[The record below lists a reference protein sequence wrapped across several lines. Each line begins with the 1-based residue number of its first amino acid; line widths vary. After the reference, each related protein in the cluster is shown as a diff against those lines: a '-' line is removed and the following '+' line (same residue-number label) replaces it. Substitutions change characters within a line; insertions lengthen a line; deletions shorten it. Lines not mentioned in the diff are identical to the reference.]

1 MANRNTNTRSRP
13 RPWQGEASSAKETV
27 PAREAHMSTGGL
39 GKRSAAQPSTRY
51 IGTVNNNCK
60 LNMNAAVCSDTPLLT
75 MMGMICTITPVFGI
89 RRNAVPPVRFQ
100 NAQERKAWRILYS
113 SGGRQ
118 AGFARRL
125 RRIVGER
132 GGS

>member
-1 MANRNTNTRSRP
+1 MANRNTNARSRP
-13 RPWQGEASSAKETV
+13 RPCQGEASSAKDTV

-51 IGTVNNNCK
+51 MGTVKNNCK
-60 LNMNAAVCSDTPLLT
+60 PNRNAAVFSDTPLLA
-75 MMGMICTITPVFGI
+75 MMGMICTITPVFGM

-118 AGFARRL
+118 VDCAHRVRRV
-125 RRIVGER
+125 VGER
-132 GGS
+132 GGA

>member
-1 MANRNTNTRSRP
+1 
-13 RPWQGEASSAKETV
+13 
-27 PAREAHMSTGGL
+27 MSTGGL

-60 LNMNAAVCSDTPLLT
+60 PNMNAAVCSDTPLLT
-75 MMGMICTITPVFGI
+75 MMGMTCTMTPVFGI
-89 RRNAVPPVRFQ
+89 RRNAVPTVRFQ
-100 NAQERKAWRILYS
+100 NAHERRAWRILYS

-118 AGFARRL
+118 AGGAQRWRL
-125 RRIVGER
+125 GAGER